1 MLPSEKINERVVD
14 QLSQSITGKTWIVVD
29 EIDQKGGKGGWWPR
43 EAQARCAAAP
53 SQKQSWN

>member
-29 EIDQKGGKGGWWPR
+29 EIG
-43 EAQARCAAAP
+43 
-53 SQKQSWN
+53 